1 MAETLKEKTAKG
13 LFWGGMNNFVQQVV
27 GLVFG
32 IILGRLLSP
41 SDYGMIAMITIF
53 SQIANAIQNSGF
65 GAALTN
71 LDHPTDEDYNSVF
84 WFNVT
89 ASTTMYV
96 ILFFCAPLIADF
108 YHTPALVPLSR
119 YVFLSFVFSSFATAP
134 YAYLFKNFQAKLQTK
149 SGIIA
154 VVSSS
159 VVGAVLAF
167 LDFGY
172 WALATQS
179 LVFVAVSSIM
189 AWHYSAW
196 HPTLHIDYR
205 PAMRMFKFSCK
216 ILATTIVTQINNNVL
231 NILLGHYFSAHDTG
245 NYNQAYQWD
254 SKCFNLVQGM
264 VNQVAQPVLVDLRS
278 NQGRQLQAL
287 RKLMRFTSFIAF
299 PLLLG
304 FGLVAREFIV
314 LTITAK
320 WLPSAELLQLLV
332 ISGATFPLVSLL
344 SSLVISEGRS
354 GLYFWITASLGV
366 VEIGLMLL
374 LYPYGIRTMV
384 IAYVLVNIVWL
395 FVWHFFVNRM
405 VGYSLWQFLKDTMP
419 FALAALGVMVATH
432 LLTSAIS
439 NLWLLLFSRIIIAV
453 LLYYAVMRVARVK
466 ILQECV
472 NFIFKKKR

>member
-96 ILFFCAPLIADF
+96 ILFFCAPFIADF
-108 YHTPALVPLSR
+108 YHMPALVPLSR

-154 VVSSS
+154 VVTSS

-167 LDFGY
+167 LDLGY

-179 LVFVAVSSIM
+179 LVFVAVSSAM

-264 VNQVAQPVLVDLRS
+264 VNQVAQPVLVDLRR
-278 NQGRQLQAL
+278 NQGRQVQAL

-314 LTITAK
+314 LTITAHQ
-320 WLPSAELLQLLV
+320 WSHLSVGVFAFQSCHQRRAVGALFLDYGFTGRCGDRFDAAALSLWHSHDGRRLCLGQHRMVVCLAFLCQPS
-332 ISGATFPLVSLL
+332 
-344 SSLVISEGRS
+344 S
-354 GLYFWITASLGV
+354 GLFLVAVSQGHVALCVGCLGRD
-366 VEIGLMLL
+366 GCH
-374 LYPYGIRTMV
+374 P
-384 IAYVLVNIVWL
+384 
-395 FVWHFFVNRM
+395 H
-405 VGYSLWQFLKDTMP
+405 SHK
-419 FALAALGVMVATH
+419 
-432 LLTSAIS
+432 
-439 NLWLLLFSRIIIAV
+439 
-453 LLYYAVMRVARVK
+453 
-466 ILQECV
+466 
-472 NFIFKKKR
+472 

>member
-27 GLVFG
+27 GLAFG

-53 SQIANAIQNSGF
+53 SLIANAIQNSGF

-167 LDFGY
+167 LGFGY

-179 LVFVAVSSIM
+179 LVFVGVSSAM

-216 ILATTIVTQINNNVL
+216 I
-231 NILLGHYFSAHDTG
+231 
-245 NYNQAYQWD
+245 
-254 SKCFNLVQGM
+254 LVQGM

-314 LTITAK
+314 LAITAK

-472 NFIFKKKR
+472 NFIFKKRR

>member
-27 GLVFG
+27 GLAFG

-53 SQIANAIQNSGF
+53 SLIANAIQNSGF

-167 LDFGY
+167 LGFGY

-179 LVFVAVSSIM
+179 LVFVGVSSAM

-216 ILATTIVTQINNNVL
+216 I
-231 NILLGHYFSAHDTG
+231 YFSAHDTG

-314 LTITAK
+314 LAITAK

-472 NFIFKKKR
+472 NFIFKKRR

>member
-1 MAETLKEKTAKG
+1 
-13 LFWGGMNNFVQQVV
+13 
-27 GLVFG
+27 
-32 IILGRLLSP
+32 
-41 SDYGMIAMITIF
+41 
-53 SQIANAIQNSGF
+53 
-65 GAALTN
+65 
-71 LDHPTDEDYNSVF
+71 
-84 WFNVT
+84 
-89 ASTTMYV
+89 MYV
-96 ILFFCAPLIADF
+96 ILFFCAPFIADF
-108 YHTPALVPLSR
+108 YHMPALVPLSR

-154 VVSSS
+154 VVTSS

-179 LVFVAVSSIM
+179 LVFVAVSSAM

-264 VNQVAQPVLVDLRS
+264 VNQVAQPVLVDLRR
-278 NQGRQLQAL
+278 NQGRQVQA
-287 RKLMRFTSFIAF
+287 
-299 PLLLG
+299 G

-395 FVWHFFVNRM
+395 FVWHFFVNRL
-405 VGYSLWQFLKDTMP
+405 VGYSLGLFLKDTLP
-419 FALAALGVMVATH
+419 FALAALGVMAATH
-432 LLTSAIS
+432 ILTSGIS

-466 ILQECV
+466 ILQECID
-472 NFIFKKKR
+472 FICKKKR

>member
-1 MAETLKEKTAKG
+1 MG

-27 GLVFG
+27 GLAFG

-53 SQIANAIQNSGF
+53 SLIANAIQNSGF

-154 VVSSS
+154 VVTSS

-179 LVFVAVSSIM
+179 LVFVGMSSIM

-196 HPTLHIDYR
+196 HPTLHVDYR
-205 PAMRMFKFSCK
+205 PALRMFKFSCK
-216 ILATTIVTQINNNVL
+216 ILATT
-231 NILLGHYFSAHDTG
+231 F
-245 NYNQAYQWD
+245 
-254 SKCFNLVQGM
+254 
-264 VNQVAQPVLVDLRS
+264 RS
-278 NQGRQLQAL
+278 RHRQL
-287 RKLMRFTSFIAF
+287 
-299 PLLLG
+299 
-304 FGLVAREFIV
+304 
-314 LTITAK
+314 
-320 WLPSAELLQLLV
+320 
-332 ISGATFPLVSLL
+332 
-344 SSLVISEGRS
+344 
-354 GLYFWITASLGV
+354 
-366 VEIGLMLL
+366 
-374 LYPYGIRTMV
+374 
-384 IAYVLVNIVWL
+384 
-395 FVWHFFVNRM
+395 
-405 VGYSLWQFLKDTMP
+405 
-419 FALAALGVMVATH
+419 
-432 LLTSAIS
+432 
-439 NLWLLLFSRIIIAV
+439 
-453 LLYYAVMRVARVK
+453 
-466 ILQECV
+466 
-472 NFIFKKKR
+472 

>member
-1 MAETLKEKTAKG
+1 M
-13 LFWGGMNNFVQQVV
+13 
-27 GLVFG
+27 
-32 IILGRLLSP
+32 
-41 SDYGMIAMITIF
+41 
-53 SQIANAIQNSGF
+53 
-65 GAALTN
+65 
-71 LDHPTDEDYNSVF
+71 
-84 WFNVT
+84 
-89 ASTTMYV
+89 
-96 ILFFCAPLIADF
+96 
-108 YHTPALVPLSR
+108 
-119 YVFLSFVFSSFATAP
+119 
-134 YAYLFKNFQAKLQTK
+134 
-149 SGIIA
+149 
-154 VVSSS
+154 
-159 VVGAVLAF
+159 
-167 LDFGY
+167 
-172 WALATQS
+172 
-179 LVFVAVSSIM
+179 
-189 AWHYSAW
+189 
-196 HPTLHIDYR
+196 
-205 PAMRMFKFSCK
+205 
-216 ILATTIVTQINNNVL
+216 

-278 NQGRQLQAL
+278 NQGRQVQAL

-314 LTITAK
+314 LAITAK

-395 FVWHFFVNRM
+395 FVWHFFVNRL
-405 VGYSLWQFLKDTMP
+405 VGYSLGLFLKDTLP
-419 FALAALGVMVATH
+419 FALAALGVMAATH
-432 LLTSAIS
+432 ILTSGIS

-466 ILQECV
+466 ILQECID
-472 NFIFKKKR
+472 FICKKKR

>member
-1 MAETLKEKTAKG
+1 
-13 LFWGGMNNFVQQVV
+13 MNNFVQQVV
-27 GLVFG
+27 GLAFG

-53 SQIANAIQNSGF
+53 SLIANAIQNSGF

-154 VVSSS
+154 VVTSS

-179 LVFVAVSSIM
+179 LVFVAVSSAM

-264 VNQVAQPVLVDLRS
+264 VNQVAQPVLVDLRR
-278 NQGRQLQAL
+278 NQGRQVQAL
-287 RKLMRFTSFIAF
+287 RN
-299 PLLLG
+299 
-304 FGLVAREFIV
+304 EFIV
-314 LTITAK
+314 LAITAK

-466 ILQECV
+466 ILQECID
-472 NFIFKKKR
+472 FICKKKR